1 MLHRKRWFYVG
12 GGGWILCLFSI
23 WIRRSIKGLYF
34 NKEGGRMRRWKG
46 EKVKWDLYYVL
57 KVPNRAHGFYRRTNI
72 LKHGK
77 PVYLNDEGTS
87 LKSQFAYLFQRRR
100 GPQKLLYSNKKII
113 ILFPN
118 LWSNLD
124 WIIGFDS
131 CRADSSLQIS
141 VR

>member
-1 MLHRKRWFYVG
+1 MIPALAWIHLLANLIKFSTAKDGFMWGAEDGFYVYSQSG
-12 GGGWILCLFSI
+12 LGDLSKVCTSI
-23 WIRRSIKGLYF
+23 R
-34 NKEGGRMRRWKG
+34 KEEGRKD
-46 EKVKWDLYYVL
+46 EKEERLDKIYVL

-118 LWSNLD
+118 L
-124 WIIGFDS
+124 
-131 CRADSSLQIS
+131 
-141 VR
+141 